1 MIDDF
6 GKLNF
11 MEKLEE
17 QPQTKSS
24 QWNSV
29 LCSMAGLHQLHRV
42 LVRTLNAQ
50 TAGKP
55 GHKPGNGQ
63 NYPLRLLLH
72 FFLEP
77 RHNVFCINKAIYKD
91 LY

>member
-1 MIDDF
+1 MSFLVLSQEEFGKVAQNGCQKSGINWRSRIASHSEPEILWKNWIKLLVIDDF

-42 LVRTLNAQ
+42 LVRT
-50 TAGKP
+50 
-55 GHKPGNGQ
+55 
-63 NYPLRLLLH
+63 
-72 FFLEP
+72 
-77 RHNVFCINKAIYKD
+77 
-91 LY
+91 